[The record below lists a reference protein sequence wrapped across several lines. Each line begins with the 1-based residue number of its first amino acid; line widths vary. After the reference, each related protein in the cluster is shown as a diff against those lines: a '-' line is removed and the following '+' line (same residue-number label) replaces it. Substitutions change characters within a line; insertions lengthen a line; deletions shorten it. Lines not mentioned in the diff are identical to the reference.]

1 MNDFINKMGEYWS
14 QLSFDKLGDI
24 LTYHHNAP
32 ILFSSGLFF
41 FLFIGFLIIYMSLR
55 KHLLTRIIYVTLFSI
70 YFYYKQDPLR
80 IEYTGSYL
88 PCMHYCTHQAL
99 H

>member
-41 FLFIGFLIIYMSLR
+41 FLLLFVATSDFALR
-55 KHLLTRIIYVTLFSI
+55 SV
-70 YFYYKQDPLR
+70 
-80 IEYTGSYL
+80 
-88 PCMHYCTHQAL
+88 
-99 H
+99 

>member
-1 MNDFINKMGEYWS
+1 MKNDFINKMGEYWS

-41 FLFIGFLIIYMSLR
+41 FLFIGFLSIYMSPR
-55 KHLLTRIIYVTLFSI
+55 KHLRIVFLSPAVCRNIRF
-70 YFYYKQDPLR
+70 
-80 IEYTGSYL
+80 
-88 PCMHYCTHQAL
+88 L
-99 H
+99 HCAVYD

>member
-32 ILFSSGLFF
+32 ILFSTFWKG
-41 FLFIGFLIIYMSLR
+41 GQR
-55 KHLLTRIIYVTLFSI
+55 
-70 YFYYKQDPLR
+70 
-80 IEYTGSYL
+80 EYGE
-88 PCMHYCTHQAL
+88 
-99 H
+99 

>member
-1 MNDFINKMGEYWS
+1 MMNDFINKMGEYWS

-41 FLFIGFLIIYMSLR
+41 FLFYRFPDYLYVAQEAFADAYHLCYVVFHLFLL
-55 KHLLTRIIYVTLFSI
+55 
-70 YFYYKQDPLR
+70 
-80 IEYTGSYL
+80 
-88 PCMHYCTHQAL
+88 
-99 H
+99 

>member
-55 KHLLTRIIYVTLFSI
+55 KHLLTRIVFLSPAVCRNIRF
-70 YFYYKQDPLR
+70 
-80 IEYTGSYL
+80 
-88 PCMHYCTHQAL
+88 L
-99 H
+99 HCAVYD